1 MYFLLAYFRVRTLL
15 GQYFD
20 NYNIYIYRV
29 LQLDDN
35 KLVAL
40 PKSLNNLGYLE
51 ELWLNGNAVKEIPE
65 GLYMISNMRKPV

>member
-1 MYFLLAYFRVRTLL
+1 M
-15 GQYFD
+15 
-20 NYNIYIYRV
+20 NSRV

-40 PKSLNNLGYLE
+40 PKSLNGLGHLE

-65 GLYMISNMRKPV
+65 GLYMISNMRKPA